1 MKLVISEKQLNE
13 LVTQL
18 NLNKEITEQGE
29 GEGAPEAGTSSD
41 GEQKTG
47 ASKWESG
54 VTRGAANQIGV
65 NLRAFAYH
73 VDGVVGHL
81 INPEIL
87 EQSGELVELD
97 EGCLSLPEIWSKTP
111 RYTKVT
117 IRGQTITGEVL
128 EIQAEGLLAQVF
140 QHEVDHLD
148 GLVYLD
154 RLNSQERKVCMESL
168 RQTSWFMRD

>member
-1 MKLVISEKQLNE
+1 MAVREIRLFGDPVLKTVTEPILEISESVKSLISD
-13 LVTQL
+13 L
-18 NLNKEITEQGE
+18 EQTS
-29 GEGAPEAGTSSD
+29 AIAGR
-41 GEQKTG
+41 
-47 ASKWESG
+47 AG
-54 VTRGAANQIGV
+54 VAANQIGV

-87 EQSGELVELD
+87 EKSGELVELD

-117 IRGQTITGEVL
+117 IRGQTVTGEVL

-154 RLNSQERKVCMESL
+154 RLNAQERKVCMEAL